1 MVEIAHALP
10 PLPDVEHPEE
20 KLLHQLCEV
29 LSAYLDQDAVANI
42 VRAYRFGAKA
52 HSGQFRKSGEAYICH
67 PVSVAISLAGMH
79 MDANGI
85 MAAIL
90 HDVIEDTPVS
100 KAELTE
106 QFGSEV
112 ADLVDGVTKL
122 SKIDSRSR
130 AEAQAEN
137 VRKMFLAMAQD
148 LRVIV
153 VKLADR
159 LHNMQ
164 TLGNMPADKKRRIA
178 KETLEIYAPI
188 ANRLGMNDIRH
199 QLETLGFKALYP
211 NRFVVLSD
219 AVKKSRGNRKEI
231 IDTIQNAIQNRL
243 TETGMDCS
251 VAGREKNIASIYHK
265 MVSKKISF
273 SDVFDVYAFRIY
285 CHQVDD
291 CYRALGCVHNLFKPI
306 PGRFKDYIALPKA
319 NGYQSLHTI
328 LKGPYGVPIE
338 IQIRTHE
345 MHRLSESGIAAH
357 WLYKSDHEKS
367 ETMQARANE
376 WLRELLEIQK
386 SAGDSLEFID
396 NLKVDLF
403 PQEVFVFSP
412 KGKIIKLPRGATVVD
427 FAYQVHTDVGNACI
441 SARIDK
447 KLVPLQTKLENGMTV
462 EVITAP
468 WARPNPLWLNYVVTA
483 KARSCIRSYL
493 KNFNQQEAINLG
505 RRLLEKELNSSNI
518 TLDEVDDTQIM
529 QVLHSL
535 RKHSLNDLLEDIG
548 LGNRMPFL
556 VAKHI
561 CQIGSNTGVKLDG
574 HEPRNKSPLIIK
586 GTEGMVVS
594 LAKCCRPIPGD
605 PIIGFFNPGKGIV
618 VHHHECRNSNEV
630 RKKQT
635 TWLDVEWSP
644 EASGEFSAEIR
655 VEILNQRGS
664 LATVASTISFME
676 SNIENITV
684 VSQDDRV
691 SVDLLTLAVRDRVH
705 LANIIRKL
713 KKLSIVLKITR
724 IKA

>member
-1 MVEIAHALP
+1 MTEIAAP
-10 PLPDVEHPEE
+10 SSPLQVEHPEE
-20 KLLHQLCEV
+20 KLLHQLCDI
-29 LSAYLDQDAVANI
+29 LYGYLDQQNISNI
-42 VRAYRFGAKA
+42 VRAYHFSAAA

-67 PVSVAISLAGMH
+67 PVSVAITLASMH
-79 MDANGI
+79 MDAHGI

-90 HDVIEDTPVS
+90 HDVIEDTPIT
-100 KAELTE
+100 KE
-106 QFGSEV
+106 QLSEEFGQEV
-112 ADLVDGVTKL
+112 AELVDGVTKL

-164 TLGNMPADKKRRIA
+164 TMGNMPMDKKRRIA

-188 ANRLGMNDIRH
+188 ANRLGMNDMRH
-199 QLETLGFKALYP
+199 QLESLGFKALYP
-211 NRFVVLSD
+211 NRYSAISN

-231 IDTIQNAIQNRL
+231 VDTIQSSIQNRL
-243 TETGMDCS
+243 LETDIDAKVS
-251 VAGREKNIASIYHK
+251 GREKNIASIYQK
-265 MVSKKISF
+265 MLHKKISF
-273 SDVFDVYAFRIY
+273 TDVFDVYAFRIY

-328 LKGPYGVPIE
+328 LIGPYGVPIE

-357 WLYKSDHEKS
+357 WLYKSDNEKS
-367 ETMQARANE
+367 ETIQARANE
-376 WLRELLEIQK
+376 WLRDLLEIQK

-403 PQEVFVFSP
+403 PQEVYVFTP
-412 KGKIIKLPRGATVVD
+412 KGKIIKLPRGATIVD
-427 FAYQVHTDVGNACI
+427 FAYMVHTDVGNACI

-447 KLVPLQTKLENGMTV
+447 KLVPLQSKLENGMTV
-462 EVITAP
+462 EVITAS

-483 KARSCIRSYL
+483 KARSCIRAYL

-505 RRLLEKELNSSNI
+505 RRLLEKELLSLNI
-518 TLDEVDDTQIM
+518 QLDQVEDAKIV
-529 QVLHSL
+529 QVLHAMK
-535 RKHSLNDLLEDIG
+535 KHSLSDLLEDIG

-561 CQIGSNTGVKLDG
+561 SQIDNNHAVKLDDNEQ
-574 HEPRNKSPLIIK
+574 HHKSPLIIK

-605 PIIGFFNPGKGIV
+605 SIIGFFNPGKGIV

-644 EASGEFSAEIR
+644 DASGEFPAEIR
-655 VEILNQRGS
+655 IELLNQRGS
-664 LATVASTISFME
+664 LATIASTISFMD
-676 SNIENITV
+676 SNIENINV